1 MKLLLWQTFLFYLI
15 LYMCTFHLTF
25 KARCATKTV
34 PLLSQRLQYCQKEVW
49 LFTIH
54 SVFLQQ
60 VRILEQFK
68 GSCTDNYWEIGRN
81 HHFHLCQKGFWT
93 KLALMQKS
101 SILLRIG
108 HWRLCF
114 HPLAYF
120 LQQRSCEM
128 TRHAMWPQHLWV
140 SLENAAPDKW
150 VCSDERLMEWLAKVM
165 MLWESPFCSHFDLEQ
180 HHRLQMVDNLSQR
193 SAWWN
198 QNPSFGSDSVFSIS

>member
-1 MKLLLWQTFLFYLI
+1 
-15 LYMCTFHLTF
+15 MCTFHLTF
-25 KARCATKTV
+25 KTRCATKTV
-34 PLLSQRLQYCQKEVW
+34 PLLSQRLQYCQKEEW

-54 SVFLQQ
+54 S

-68 GSCTDNYWEIGRN
+68 GSCTGNYWEIGRN
-81 HHFHLCQKGFWT
+81 HHFHLHQKGFWA

-128 TRHAMWPQHLWV
+128 TRHAKWPQHLWV

-150 VCSDERLMEWLAKVM
+150 VCGDERLMEWLAKVM
-165 MLWESPFCSHFDLEQ
+165 MLWESPFCSLISIWNNTTVCKWLITSAKGQ
-180 HHRLQMVDNLSQR
+180 PGGTKIHHLVQTLSFLLAR
-193 SAWWN
+193 VEMLV
-198 QNPSFGSDSVFSIS
+198 GSTCWFK